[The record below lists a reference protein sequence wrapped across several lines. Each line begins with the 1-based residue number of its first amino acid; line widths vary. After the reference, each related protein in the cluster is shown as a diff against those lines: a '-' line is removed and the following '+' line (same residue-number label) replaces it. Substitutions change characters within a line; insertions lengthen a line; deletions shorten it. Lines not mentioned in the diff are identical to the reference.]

1 MNRLQKVFLICG
13 IIEILLGNTVIYSA
27 YVNTRENPEDFDEV
41 GGTWGQMMVFLGAL
55 TLFSIPAYDSKFV
68 VFVILGTAGLIGGMF
83 LYFVI
88 QELLKGRAPYPPFVA
103 HALLFFLAM
112 YGILLSFRRA

>member
-1 MNRLQKVFLICG
+1 MNKLQKISLICG
-13 IIEILLGNTVIYSA
+13 IIEILLGAVTIYSA
-27 YVNTRENPEDFDEV
+27 YTNTRENPEDFDEA

-83 LYFVI
+83 FYLVI
-88 QELLKGRAPYPPFVA
+88 QELLKGRIPYTPFAA

-112 YGILLSFRRA
+112 YGILLSFKKA